1 MMKVLYIGIMLLLA
15 ASSKRCQAFQTHTI
29 GGLQPLYAV
38 YIGAPSTYST
48 SVQIDEIKD
57 VQVDEIK
64 QQIKAAASSL
74 HKVKPATNAFY
85 GALELTTVFGAI
97 LGAHGMG
104 SLSALLVT
112 IKASESAIHSLGKA
126 SILSEE
132 VACFQRSLEVVKES
146 VESTLGEC
154 GVDGC
159 DLESIPPQV
168 VELTQLIHEGQE
180 YIRGLANTE
189 CYVTTLTR
197 QLLQGED
204 CPASKLSRLSVQIQ
218 QAEARMQLYKTIQL
232 VKKEHMDEV
241 DLLRKQMEQLQQS
254 IADLSFKYE
263 YSEPLEEKETHA
275 LLKATRNNNNNNN
288 NKRARLRL
296 FIRKVLGN
304 KQL

>member
-1 MMKVLYIGIMLLLA
+1 
-15 ASSKRCQAFQTHTI
+15 
-29 GGLQPLYAV
+29 LYAV
-38 YIGAPSTYST
+38 YIAAPSNDSTT

-254 IADLSFKYE
+254 IADLSFKYSYE
-263 YSEPLEEKETHA
+263 HSEPLEAKETHA
-275 LLKATRNNNNNNN
+275 LLKATRNNNK
-288 NKRARLRL
+288 KRARLRL